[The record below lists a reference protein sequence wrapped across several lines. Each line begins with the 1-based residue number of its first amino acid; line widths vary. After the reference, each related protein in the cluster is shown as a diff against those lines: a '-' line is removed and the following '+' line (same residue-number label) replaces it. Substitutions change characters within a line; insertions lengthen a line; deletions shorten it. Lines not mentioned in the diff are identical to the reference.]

1 MNPARWAPYKKL
13 NSMATLQRLV
23 VSLIVVMTIETFYTN
38 SSAIGT
44 NKLEILHN
52 GAGSLTVKVDDRW
65 ARNHQ
70 PYGGCGTVIANG
82 AKGDAGVCVV
92 GVNPLDRQKDWTTS
106 CVFTAAPNVDRSFNA
121 MLTIGRSN
129 EAAFDAETFHYI
141 GLHCYLDRDGY
152 PQGWIHTQQSTEP
165 VPTMTFEPEVKAAY
179 NGKDS
184 FAFQFSAAKQD
195 SVSPQILT
203 VIFSNGSAES
213 RCMLDAKT
221 IRPAPY
227 RPWFVAYGTPNLFY
241 CGAPQ
246 WTIHSV
252 DFDADPF
259 IPEPTTL
266 ANPPSIVPMPKETR
280 WAEPT
285 SWFTLDYEV
294 AVDAGK
300 QAENP
305 AADSLRRQIMERC
318 GVVPKAQGGRAIA
331 VGERGKGNA
340 RLDRFCLEEGISPPA
355 NREGYTVVVQPDF
368 VAVVG
373 SSPAGTYY
381 GVQTL
386 VQMLTC
392 RSDLQVA
399 NSGWR
404 IPCGIVTDWPDFPFR
419 GVYIQH
425 SDMREVRAFSEKKIN
440 AVVFEGFLNIFD
452 PDSPDAA
459 RQLFDECRQYGIEP
473 IPMIQGFGHGDEI
486 IRHNPNWAEGIYV
499 RNEKLGFAE
508 GTNPPPVLLA
518 QPNVIRTEHTDILIT
533 DEHGKGYEEGTDY
546 NVIPGD
552 INPYQS
558 PGKPFAIERL
568 ASGKIPDGGAVF
580 ASYDYAPLRAK
591 SRYDLSFCPSEPAT
605 YEWLR
610 ELVESAVRELKPR
623 YVMIG
628 RDEPMRMSTDSRC
641 LASGKTYAE
650 LFAWDVQRMVQF
662 AMAVDPTVE
671 VLMWADAVNP
681 YRNAFSHTNNPTGP
695 AIDLLPRQV
704 ILMPWFYGNFERLTM
719 ANSVEFFH
727 RHGFRTIGGA
737 SRHVINP
744 RHWAEVAWEYR
755 GQELGMQGLLL
766 TPWENPQGDY
776 SLFANYAWTH
786 IESQR

>member
-259 IPEPTTL
+259 ILEPTTL

-610 ELVESAVRELKPR
+610 ELVESAVRELKPH

-650 LFAWDVQRMVQF
+650 LFASDVQRMVQF
-662 AMAVDPTVE
+662 AAAVDPTVE

-786 IESQR
+786 TESQR

>member
-92 GVNPLDRQKDWTTS
+92 GVNPLDRGEDWTTS

-386 VQMLTC
+386 VQMAMEDVDT
-392 RSDLQVA
+392 
-399 NSGWR
+399 GWR

-610 ELVESAVRELKPR
+610 ELVASAVRELKPR

-641 LASGKTYAE
+641 LGSGKTNAE

-662 AMAVDPTVE
+662 ITAADPTVE

-719 ANSVEFFH
+719 ANSIEFFH
-727 RHGFRTIGGA
+727 RYGFRTIGGA
-737 SRHVINP
+737 SRHVLNP
-744 RHWAEVAWEYR
+744 VHWADVGWKFR
-755 GQELGMQGLLL
+755 GQERGMQGLLL
-766 TPWENPQGDY
+766 TPWENPSGDF
-776 SLFANYAWTH
+776 SLFASHAWTH
-786 IESQR
+786 IKSQQ

>member
-386 VQMLTC
+386 VQMAMEDVDT
-392 RSDLQVA
+392 
-399 NSGWR
+399 GWR

-641 LASGKTYAE
+641 LGSGKTNAE

-662 AMAVDPTVE
+662 ITAADPTVE

-719 ANSVEFFH
+719 ANSVEFLH

-737 SRHVINP
+737 SRHVLNP
-744 RHWAEVAWEYR
+744 VHWADVGWKFR
-755 GQELGMQGLLL
+755 GQERGMQGLLL
-766 TPWENPQGDY
+766 TPWENPSGDF
-776 SLFANYAWTH
+776 SLFASHAWTH
-786 IESQR
+786 IKSQQ

>member
-266 ANPPSIVPMPKETR
+266 ANLPSIVPMPKETR
-280 WAEPT
+280 WTEPT

-386 VQMLTC
+386 VQMAMEDVDT
-392 RSDLQVA
+392 
-399 NSGWR
+399 GWR

-610 ELVESAVRELKPR
+610 ELVESAVRELKPH

-719 ANSVEFFH
+719 ANSIEFFH
-727 RHGFRTIGGA
+727 RYGFRTIGGA
-737 SRHVINP
+737 SRHVLNP
-744 RHWAEVAWEYR
+744 VHWADVGWKFR
-755 GQELGMQGLLL
+755 GQERGMQGLLL
-766 TPWENPQGDY
+766 TPWENPSGDF
-776 SLFANYAWTH
+776 SLFASHAWTH
-786 IESQR
+786 IKSQQ

>member
-1 MNPARWAPYKKL
+1 
-13 NSMATLQRLV
+13 MATLQRLV

-386 VQMLTC
+386 VQMAMEDVDT
-392 RSDLQVA
+392 
-399 NSGWR
+399 GWR

-425 SDMREVRAFSEKKIN
+425 SDMPEVRAFSEKKIN

-610 ELVESAVRELKPR
+610 ELVESAVRELKPH

-641 LASGKTYAE
+641 LGSGKTNAE

-662 AMAVDPTVE
+662 ITAADPTVE

-719 ANSVEFFH
+719 ANSIEFFH
-727 RHGFRTIGGA
+727 RYGFRTIGGA
-737 SRHVINP
+737 SRHVLNP
-744 RHWAEVAWEYR
+744 VHWADVGWKFR
-755 GQELGMQGLLL
+755 GQERGMQGLLL
-766 TPWENPQGDY
+766 TPWENPSGDF
-776 SLFANYAWTH
+776 SLFASHAWTH
-786 IESQR
+786 IKSQQ

>member
-1 MNPARWAPYKKL
+1 
-13 NSMATLQRLV
+13 MATLQRLV

-121 MLTIGRSN
+121 MLTIGRAN

-386 VQMLTC
+386 VQMAMEDVDT
-392 RSDLQVA
+392 
-399 NSGWR
+399 GWR

-610 ELVESAVRELKPR
+610 ELVESAVRELKPH

>member
-386 VQMLTC
+386 VQMAMEDVDT
-392 RSDLQVA
+392 
-399 NSGWR
+399 GWR

-440 AVVFEGFLNIFD
+440 AVVFEGFLSIFD

-610 ELVESAVRELKPR
+610 ELVESAVRELKPH